1 MWTFSL
7 NRAVYPMVVLLLVG
21 CATSRPLMPTP
32 AIYTDQKES
41 PYEDVPVALRTPE
54 VEVLYATDREREQ
67 ETPDNTRYGYGRS
80 ASVAFGRVVV
90 DLGHD
95 LTWEELVKQSQV
107 SKRDRPMRVSVSA
120 VEEIGRFPPTPAP
133 YRVVDEAII
142 VDKDYRAEEEHAV
155 GQFQDEIRR
164 RLALTQRKEVFLY
177 VHGFRNSF
185 DIATYVAAE
194 LWHFLGREGVP
205 ILYTWPA
212 GRPGLFGY
220 TYDRESSEYTV
231 FHLKQILSAISAM
244 PEVEAIHLV
253 AHSRG
258 TDVATAAIRELF
270 IFARGA
276 GLHPRAQYKIQNLV
290 LAAPDLDVGVVQ
302 QRLTA
307 EQLDHGFDT
316 VTLYFSPADGALGIA
331 QWLFDS
337 PRGRLGT
344 MDEAELSAQGWDTAE
359 QLNVLEERNV
369 LVRFDEGISDKYR
382 HSYFRTNPSVSS
394 DIVLLLRYGLPPGS
408 PERPLENIGPG
419 LWRIPPGYPNV
430 GE

>member
-1 MWTFSL
+1 VFG
-7 NRAVYPMVVLLLVG
+7 RAVV
-21 CATSRPLMPTP
+21 
-32 AIYTDQKES
+32 
-41 PYEDVPVALRTPE
+41 
-54 VEVLYATDREREQ
+54 
-67 ETPDNTRYGYGRS
+67 N
-80 ASVAFGRVVV
+80 
-90 DLGHD
+90 LGHD
-95 LTWEELVKQSQV
+95 LTWEELVKQSQT
-107 SKRDRPMRVSVSA
+107 SKRDRPMRVSVGA

-142 VDKDYRAEEEHAV
+142 VDRDYRAEEEHAV
-155 GQFQDEIRR
+155 AQFQDEIRR

-194 LWHFLGREGVP
+194 FWHFLGREGVP

-231 FHLKQILSAISAM
+231 FHLKQILSAISAT

-302 QRLTA
+302 QRLVA

-344 MDEAELSAQGWDTAE
+344 MDEAQLSAQGWETDE

-419 LWRIPPGYPNV
+419 LWRIPAGYPNV